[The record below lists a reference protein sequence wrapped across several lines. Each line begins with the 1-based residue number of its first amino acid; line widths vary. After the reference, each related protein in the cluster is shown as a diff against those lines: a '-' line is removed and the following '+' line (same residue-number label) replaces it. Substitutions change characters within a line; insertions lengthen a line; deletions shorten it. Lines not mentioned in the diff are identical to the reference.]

1 MLCFGFVC
9 FIFVKLHFFLICR
22 ARKLPSVAPMSPVK
36 ETLMCPVELPKKC
49 FPMWQSDGKEDTYRC
64 YIMTVSPDF
73 WLLSRKIFLHHH
85 FFLIPVGAEGRKI
98 NRMSSL
104 FFPVFLLSP
113 ASRFIKKAPFRYNV
127 MLTVKKASV
136 PFVQILLRCR
146 TNGGK
151 CWLAIDPCRGK
162 GSNEAVAV
170 TWGKK
175 RSSVLITTLIQA
187 LLHFPQTTL

>member
-1 MLCFGFVC
+1 MC
-9 FIFVKLHFFLICR
+9 FIFVKLHFLLICR

-36 ETLMCPVELPKKC
+36 ETLMCSVELPKSV
-49 FPMWQSDGKEDTYRC
+49 FPCGKVLVKKIPIDVT
-64 YIMTVSPDF
+64 S
-73 WLLSRKIFLHHH
+73 WLCLLTFGFCQGRFFLHHH

-104 FFPVFLLSP
+104 FFPVFLLSA
-113 ASRFIKKAPFRYNV
+113 ASRFIEKAPFRYNV